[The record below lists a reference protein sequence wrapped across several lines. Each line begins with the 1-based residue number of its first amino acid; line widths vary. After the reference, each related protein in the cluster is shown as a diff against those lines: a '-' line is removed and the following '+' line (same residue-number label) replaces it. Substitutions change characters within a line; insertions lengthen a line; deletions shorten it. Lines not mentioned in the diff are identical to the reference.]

1 MQEGVWSL
9 PDVWV
14 LSRTVLRWL
23 PHCCPHSCTLKS
35 WTLPC
40 SNPGGTVTLQ
50 IAVCHEI
57 PGNLIVTCAAVKVF
71 RRVTPFSTS
80 NSGMNSG
87 EPCTL
92 KPRAHLGCPHSKL
105 LGSCEYDISAIQKLL
120 ITLSKFRR
128 CFFLSPQ
135 PLPRAFGWRHA
146 PGKKCGDAQRERMCH
161 LCNGGIAGA
170 RLLHDLGADMF
181 PPSCYKWFPPWLV
194 VCLTTSA
201 WMA

>member
-128 CFFLSPQ
+128 CFFLSPNPCQ
-135 PLPRAFGWRHA
+135 G
-146 PGKKCGDAQRERMCH
+146 H
-161 LCNGGIAGA
+161 LGEDMLQAKNVVMLRGSECVTCVMGA
-170 RLLHDLGADMF
+170 LQVQGCFMI
-181 PPSCYKWFPPWLV
+181 
-194 VCLTTSA
+194 
-201 WMA
+201 